1 MPRVIPPE
9 NLGCPPFRALT
20 FDSLGLIKVTE
31 ARGQERGIPTVVNTW
46 GEMNASRSVLAASI
60 DDRLRNPLLAVAR
73 KDGNVEVI
81 NPCNGDLHFS
91 YSVFGDD
98 GCSPEDNEI
107 SALHLFRKKIDDQTE
122 RSCTLLTCTKKGDV
136 SLRSV
141 KFPDA
146 HGNSTDDASPKTWK
160 ACGSGEILVGKV
172 DGSENFSL
180 FGGKRVEANI
190 WDLEQCTKIWS
201 AKCPPKNN
209 LGIFTP
215 TWFTSATF
223 LSKDDHRKFV
233 TGTKSHQVNIS
244 SFFCQFEVCPD
255 HSQLACAGDRSVFMT
270 FLLNVD
276 RSCPLISVRPL
287 LHQLRKTQ
295 TVILSMSGML
305 LLT

>member
-1 MPRVIPPE
+1 
-9 NLGCPPFRALT
+9 
-20 FDSLGLIKVTE
+20 
-31 ARGQERGIPTVVNTW
+31 
-46 GEMNASRSVLAASI
+46 MNVWYR
-60 DDRLRNPLLAVAR
+60 
-73 KDGNVEVI
+73 
-81 NPCNGDLHFS
+81 
-91 YSVFGDD
+91 
-98 GCSPEDNEI
+98 
-107 SALHLFRKKIDDQTE
+107 
-122 RSCTLLTCTKKGDV
+122 
-136 SLRSV
+136 
-141 KFPDA
+141 
-146 HGNSTDDASPKTWK
+146 
-160 ACGSGEILVGKV
+160 
-172 DGSENFSL
+172 
-180 FGGKRVEANI
+180 KRVEANI

-201 AKCPPKNN
+201 AKCVSCFLIFIPFKASQFLWWITKPLLSFPINLCFVQPPKNN